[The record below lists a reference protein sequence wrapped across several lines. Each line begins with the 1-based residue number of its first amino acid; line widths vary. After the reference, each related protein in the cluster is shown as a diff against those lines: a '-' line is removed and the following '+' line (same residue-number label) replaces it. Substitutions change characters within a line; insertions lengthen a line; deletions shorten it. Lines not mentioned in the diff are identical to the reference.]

1 MALNLQSSDA
11 LLTNPALLA
20 QYWQERGAAEAAAQT
35 ANRSRTAGE
44 VVGDLGTQLLQG
56 AVGLGQSAYGVGN
69 MATLGLLDRATGMSK
84 NFNETN
90 QILEG
95 WKSAPTQAAK
105 AQGSAAF
112 DEGIGAGIKEYATNP
127 LLLQDLLATNVPS
140 LIPAGAGAQFAMR
153 NAVGAEAI
161 AKYAARGA
169 AQAGAAQAGGA
180 ADIDTINAAR
190 EAGMSET
197 QAQLAGLG
205 AGVVTGAMTPA
216 VSHLTGA
223 AHLEGLAAAKLLG
236 HKNPVNLAGQTVVK
250 AVLGGVAKE
259 GAEETI
265 QSGAETAIQNAFTG
279 KDITNGVAQS
289 AILGGMAGG
298 IMGGGLGAFT
308 GPRSATPQ
316 RTEIA
321 AALADNAQAAGATA
335 SPSALATPT
344 FALTPPTAPAASA
357 DAGLQFESA
366 PGLSFAEQQAQG
378 TLDFGTAQPR
388 TAGDLTFKP
397 AEFEPYRPAGV
408 ANPTIPMGGP
418 VQQPL
423 IVTEDG
429 DVGTP
434 QQIAATRDLLND
446 PLYYS
451 QFAQEQQAAAGEV
464 SPLVEGGVPPVDAAQ
479 PDLFNGFSDLQRQVQ
494 ELTQP
499 AGVGV
504 QPLNF
509 DEAMSQR
516 KQARAARV
524 QNALAEVQ
532 ANTVAPASELLP
544 FLEGQQQLAGAKQ
557 SDFLTA
563 EDIVRERMFTTQPD
577 GTITK
582 WNPDL
587 QRQEEVTPAQADAEV
602 KAATSWKEFMVKQ
615 LGLKPNDLQGK
626 AWKAFNDAANESGVL
641 PASAEAGQFLNAYA
655 NTIDPSAD
663 LPKFALKF
671 HEKFGVQED
680 GQAAVAPA
688 AAAQPV
694 APVAPAAPD
703 GAVPDLQAA
712 PAAAPAAVPTAQV
725 AEPAAAAPA
734 FAMGRQDKD
743 THSYTDG
750 NQTVTFHKD
759 MDSDLWQWEN
769 KATGDS
775 GAFDSPTR
783 ADAKANIATILEER
797 GSAWDTRQQQ
807 QGNTDLAEGVT
818 RNKFSQKQFDKESN
832 RAVKVA
838 LENDEDETAHGAF
851 LDYVQQAF
859 DATGS
864 TEALRKAKDYAIKK
878 AETMFSKG
886 DDALTPA
893 GLKKLSADIAAAYNE
908 RHDYITKRATEGGA
922 FVDDARFSR
931 AGTDTGKP
939 LHEVIPP
946 QHVERVQ
953 QMVDF
958 ANTNRTGRE
967 APVQLFET
975 VNDFK
980 LSRPLEFGG
989 DDVRVPADA
998 KGIYLGDGTVALIAE
1013 NLKDDKDAAM
1023 TLLHERTHEGFAGLL
1038 GDNVGAV
1045 TNRLWANAGMR
1056 KRIKDKMSTLGLD
1069 RATAAEEV
1077 LTDMQEKNER
1087 LTGDV
1092 KAKLKNGITK
1102 AFDLLLGS
1110 NEISISNGDID
1121 ALLDDVVRYRTK
1133 GISTPASRMTMA
1145 DAMTHIDGMLE
1156 GVPDKLTTA
1165 RFSRA
1170 LDDLSRLTGDSDAA
1184 PVDNASSV
1192 LGGAAKDSMN
1202 FVGGLVSAVKNG
1214 SFGKLPRELYRF
1226 VGVPQL
1232 HATFGN
1238 LWTDVAEDGSKTNSY
1253 NSFADN
1259 YAAHADERNRLL
1271 HSVGEVSR
1279 TLDALRTKSPEKAK
1293 KLNALI
1299 QFSTFYQLYPGA
1311 DEQPTAHGIDPVE
1324 REEARV
1330 KLDSLWKQVGKDG
1343 QDVFNKVQTAYN
1355 DAFKTRYEAI
1365 KNTLAAVKGVD
1376 LDTAGEA
1383 ELAKFK
1389 KEFGDLIESQIHK
1402 IGHAP
1407 YSPLKRFGDYMV
1419 DIRDANGKQVEFTG
1433 HDSEAD
1439 ALKFAADQRAR
1450 YGSDHKVSTTLRSE
1464 FNFNLDG
1471 VNQELVNKIKSGV
1484 MSMYPTSPV
1493 DSSLPPAQQ
1502 QQMVDRNSRNAEMR
1516 AATEEVLLD
1525 VYLHSIPQHSL
1536 MQGANARKYVAGFP
1550 LDASRAFNSYMVS
1563 FAGNVAN
1570 IKYGAAISK
1579 DLADMSAFV
1588 RKQGEGNDNAI
1599 QMMNVLNAVRGQYDG
1614 SKRVEFSPV
1623 AEKLTMASFVYMMT
1637 SPSQLVMNGLQT
1649 PLVAA
1654 PRMAAAFGIGRSM
1667 KALADAGRMWFK
1679 PGGVMSDANMAPQ
1692 VKSVLEELHQT
1703 GMDDFTLASTMSG
1716 LAAGKDSDTHTIW
1729 RTMMKTAAYGMHKS
1743 EVFNRQ
1749 ITAHAYATMLTEKN
1763 PTISHDDLLRSTK
1776 DFIDNQSHFNYD
1788 PHNAP
1793 EIMQGPWRKAIFQFQ
1808 NYRMNMLA
1816 LLARDIKTAEF
1827 GKLITGKDALD
1838 PEAAKLARTT
1848 LAYTVGTQLALTG
1861 AAGTVISPVIFAIM
1875 DAFRDDDDLLDSRTD
1890 FIRGHS
1896 QLLSHGL
1903 MAALPVLGVDP
1914 SRVESGSILPYFGD
1928 RQYAPKD
1935 KTPRDEF
1942 NYYLARAA
1950 GPSAGLVERLWEASG
1965 AIAGGDYKTAIQK
1978 GIPKALAD
1986 VYTAA
1991 ADFDGVRDSKGV
2003 QYYDPSL
2010 VDSVKTALGFKSS
2023 GRMAADEKRK
2033 AVFQAEAHINTLS
2046 KRALTKVALGYNL
2059 GDEDLQREGT
2069 EKFMALVQAH
2079 PDMVKAS
2086 MLRRTIVGASKSQ
2099 YNADTHG
2106 VGQAG
2111 RLSQELLEAVGE

>member
-1 MALNLQSSDA
+1 MALNLQSSTA
-11 LLTNPALLA
+11 LLNNPALLA
-20 QYWQERGAAEAAAQT
+20 QYWQERAAADAAEQAAPR
-35 ANRSRTAGE
+35 NRTIGE
-44 VVGDLGTQLLQG
+44 VAGDFGTQLLQG
-56 AVGLGQSAYGVGN
+56 AVGLGQAAYGVGN

-112 DEGIGAGIKEYATNP
+112 DEGIGAGVAEYVTNP
-127 LLLQDLLATNVPS
+127 LLLQDLLVSNLPS
-140 LIPAGAGAQFAMR
+140 IIPAGAGAQMASR
-153 NAVGAEAI
+153 TAATAADI
-161 AKYAARGA
+161 AKYSARGA
-169 AQAGAAQAGGA
+169 ARAGGLQAGGA
-180 ADIDTINAAR
+180 ADIETINAAR
-190 EAGMSET
+190 EAGMTET
-197 QAQLAGLG
+197 EAQLAGLG
-205 AGVVTGAMTPA
+205 AGAVTGVMTPA
-216 VSHLTGA
+216 VSKLTGA
-223 AHLEGLAAAKLLG
+223 ANLEGMVAAKLMG
-236 HKNPVNLAGQTVVK
+236 HQNPINVAGQTVVK
-250 AVLGGVAKE
+250 AALGGVLKE
-259 GAEETI
+259 GVDETI
-265 QSGAETAIQNAFTG
+265 QSGAETAIRNAFTG
-279 KDITNGVAQS
+279 KDITAGVAQS
-289 AILGGMAGG
+289 AALGGIAGG
-298 IMGGGLGAFT
+298 VLGGGMGAYA
-308 GPRSATPQ
+308 GPRSASPL
-316 RTEIA
+316 RDEIA
-321 AALADNAQAAGATA
+321 AALADNAQAAGASAPTGGA
-335 SPSALATPT
+335 LTVVPPAGGAVATGMEGARPVEGEVVPPMIGGRPALPAPPLLALPAPAPVVQNAPGTLYVSPNGDALTVDQLAQQVNGGQNPTQDLFGNPAQWDKVAAGTTEEAAGITEAGIPAPGAQGELFAGFSPLQDQIDALTQSPGAGITPMNFGQAQAARRRQRAENVQSAIARTQEALAES
-344 FALTPPTAPAASA
+344 SA
-357 DAGLQFESA
+357 M
-366 PGLSFAEQQAQG
+366 
-378 TLDFGTAQPR
+378 T
-388 TAGDLTFKP
+388 
-397 AEFEPYRPAGV
+397 V
-408 ANPTIPMGGP
+408 P
-418 VQQPL
+418 VQQA
-423 IVTEDG
+423 IDA
-429 DVGTP
+429 
-434 QQIAATRDLLND
+434 QIAA
-446 PLYYS
+446 
-451 QFAQEQQAAAGEV
+451 QQA
-464 SPLVEGGVPPVDAAQ
+464 GVDPKNI
-479 PDLFNGFSDLQRQVQ
+479 LSI
-494 ELTQP
+494 
-499 AGVGV
+499 
-504 QPLNF
+504 
-509 DEAMSQR
+509 
-516 KQARAARV
+516 
-524 QNALAEVQ
+524 
-532 ANTVAPASELLP
+532 
-544 FLEGQQQLAGAKQ
+544 
-557 SDFLTA
+557 
-563 EDIVRERMFTTQPD
+563 EDIVRERMFTTNED

-587 QRQEEVTPAQADAEV
+587 QRQEVITPAQADEEV

-641 PASAEAGQFLNAYA
+641 PASAEAGQFLTAFASN
-655 NTIDPSAD
+655 IDPAAD
-663 LPKFALKF
+663 LPKFSLKL
-671 HEKFGVQED
+671 HEKFGVQPE
-680 GQAAVAPA
+680 
-688 AAAQPV
+688 PV
-694 APVAPAAPD
+694 AE
-703 GAVPDLQAA
+703 
-712 PAAAPAAVPTAQV
+712 AAPAAVAPEPV
-725 AEPAAAAPA
+725 AEPAPAPVA
-734 FAMGRQDKD
+734 EETFDKPVFKMGRQDKD
-743 THSYTDG
+743 VHT
-750 NQTVTFHKD
+750 
-759 MDSDLWQWEN
+759 
-769 KATGDS
+769 AT
-775 GAFDSPTR
+775 R
-783 ADAKANIATILEER
+783 
-797 GSAWDTRQQQ
+797 
-807 QGNTDLAEGVT
+807 EGVT
-818 RNKFSQKQFDKESN
+818 IEFHKNLETDRWEFTDPTTGKGSSFDAPSRASAKEHITQVLEDATKAPAPNEDWAAGARPEAGTTTLVSPAAIADNVTKQLLPLKSPKAKGIELVSIADEMFDTLSDPDALDEAFIALKNTPEYAAASDETKNIIAGSFDLAYEELTGNKFSRAKTESGK
-832 RAVKVA
+832 AV
-838 LENDEDETAHGAF
+838 
-851 LDYVQQAF
+851 
-859 DATGS
+859 
-864 TEALRKAKDYAIKK
+864 
-878 AETMFSKG
+878 
-886 DDALTPA
+886 
-893 GLKKLSADIAAAYNE
+893 
-908 RHDYITKRATEGGA
+908 
-922 FVDDARFSR
+922 
-931 AGTDTGKP
+931 
-939 LHEVIPP
+939 HEVITP
-946 QHVERVQ
+946 QHLERVKKV
-953 QMVDF
+953 VDF
-958 ANTNRTGRE
+958 ANASRTKTE
-967 APVQLFET
+967 STVQMFST
-975 VNDFK
+975 VDEFVA
-980 LSRPLEFGG
+980 SRPLGENGKPM
-989 DDVRVPADA
+989 RVPADA
-998 KGIYLGDGTVALIAE
+998 KGVYMADGTVALIAE
-1013 NLKDDKDAAM
+1013 NLADDKDAAR
-1023 TLLHERTHEGFAGLL
+1023 TLVHERTHEGFAGLL
-1038 GDNVGAV
+1038 GDNVAAV

-1056 KRIKDKMSTLGLD
+1056 KRIKDKMATLGLD

-1077 LTDMQEKNER
+1077 LTDMQEKGER

-1092 KAKLKNGITK
+1092 KSKIKNGIAK
-1102 AFDLLLGS
+1102 AFDVLLGS
-1110 NEISISNGDID
+1110 NEIVVSNSDVD

-1133 GISTPASRMTMA
+1133 GISTPASRMTMT
-1145 DAMTHIDGMLE
+1145 DAMTHIDSMLD

-1170 LDDLSRLTGDSDAA
+1170 LDDLNRIAGDSDAP
-1184 PVDNASSV
+1184 PVDNSSSV

-1202 FVGGLVSAVKNG
+1202 FVSGLVSAVKNG

-1232 HATFGN
+1232 HATFGS
-1238 LWTDVAEDGSKTNSY
+1238 LWTDTAEDGTKTNAY

-1279 TLDALRTKSPEKAK
+1279 TLDALRMKSPEKAK

-1311 DEQPTAHGIDPVE
+1311 DEQPTAQGIDPVE

-1365 KNTLAAVKGVD
+1365 KNTLAATKGVD

-1450 YGSDHKVSTTLRSE
+1450 YGSEYKVSTTLRSE

-1471 VNQELVNKIKSGV
+1471 VNQEMVNKIKSGV
-1484 MSMYPTSPV
+1484 LAMYPAHDV
-1493 DSSLPPAQQ
+1493 DPSLPPAKQQ
-1502 QQMVDRNSRNAEMR
+1502 EVIDRNSRNAEMR

-1525 VYLHSIPQHSL
+1525 AYLHSIPQHSL

-1679 PGGVMSDANMAPQ
+1679 PGGVMSDPNMAPQ

-1716 LAAGKDSDTHTIW
+1716 LAAGKDSDVHTIW

-1763 PTISHDDLLRSTK
+1763 PAISHDDLLRATK

-1848 LAYTVGTQLALTG
+1848 LAYTVGTQLGLTG
-1861 AAGTVISPVIFAIM
+1861 AAGTVISPIIFAIM

-1896 QLLSHGL
+1896 QLMSHGL

-1928 RQYAPKD
+1928 RQYVPKD

-2003 QYYDPSL
+2003 KYYDPSL
-2010 VDSVKTALGFKSS
+2010 FDSVKTAIGLKSAD
-2023 GRMAADEKRK
+2023 RMEADEKRG
-2033 AVFQAEAHINTLS
+2033 AVYQAESHISALS

-2059 GDEDLQREGT
+2059 GDEELQREGT
-2069 EKFMALVQAH
+2069 EKFMQLAQAH
-2079 PDMVKAS
+2079 PEMVKAS
-2086 MLRRTIVGASKSQ
+2086 MLRHTIVGAAKSQ

-2111 RLSQELLEAVGE
+2111 RLSQEVLEAVGD

>member
-69 MATLGLLDRATGMSK
+69 VATLGLLDRATGMSK

-90 QILEG
+90 KILEG

-112 DEGIGAGIKEYATNP
+112 DEGIGAGVKEYATNP
-127 LLLQDLLATNVPS
+127 LLLQDLLVTNVPS

-153 NAVGAEAI
+153 NAVGADAI

-169 AQAGAAQAGGA
+169 AQAGALQAGGA

-190 EAGMSET
+190 EAGMSEI

-205 AGVVTGAMTPA
+205 AGAVTGVMTPA
-216 VSHLTGA
+216 VSRITGA
-223 AHLEGLAAAKLLG
+223 AHLEGLVAAKLLG
-236 HKNPVNLAGQTVVK
+236 HENPINLAGQTVVK
-250 AVLGGVAKE
+250 SALSGAVKE

-279 KDITNGVAQS
+279 KDITKGVAQS
-289 AILGGMAGG
+289 AVLGGMAGG
-298 IMGGGLGAFT
+298 ILGGGLGAFMRV
-308 GPRSATPQ
+308 RSATPQ
-316 RTEIA
+316 RAEIA
-321 AALADNAQAAGATA
+321 VALADNAQAAGVTA

-344 FALTPPTAPAASA
+344 FALTPPTAPVASA
-357 DAGLQFESA
+357 DAGLQFEGT

-388 TAGDLTFKP
+388 SAGDLTFKP

-418 VQQPL
+418 VRQPL

-451 QFAQEQQAAAGEV
+451 QLAKERQQIGVVDPSPTSTWLPGAPPASGEAGPQGDLFGIQPMNFGQAMQARKVAAAEKAAARQAEATARVNEAVAAVHATIGDATPIQQAIDALIAA
-464 SPLVEGGVPPVDAAQ
+464 
-479 PDLFNGFSDLQRQVQ
+479 
-494 ELTQP
+494 
-499 AGVGV
+499 
-504 QPLNF
+504 
-509 DEAMSQR
+509 
-516 KQARAARV
+516 KQAGLR
-524 QNALAEVQ
+524 EKD
-532 ANTVAPASELLP
+532 LLSP
-544 FLEGQQQLAGAKQ
+544 
-557 SDFLTA
+557 
-563 EDIVRERMFTTQPD
+563 EDIVRQTMFTTHPD
-577 GTITK
+577 GTVTSNETQIE
-582 WNPDL
+582 L
-587 QRQEEVTPAQADAEV
+587 TPAQVDAEV
-602 KAATSWKEFMVKQ
+602 KKLSSWKEFMVKQ
-615 LGLKPNDLQGK
+615 LGVKPNELQGK
-626 AWKAFNDAANESGVL
+626 AWKAFNDAANESGML
-641 PASAEAGQFLNAYA
+641 PVSPEAAGFLSTYA
-655 NTIDPSAD
+655 NNIDPSAS
-663 LPKFALKF
+663 LSKFALKF
-671 HEKFGVQED
+671 HEKFGVQDTAATEQPTAAPAPYGAVPD
-680 GQAAVAPA
+680 IQPAPALTAAELTAPAVEVPAAVAP
-688 AAAQPV
+688 
-694 APVAPAAPD
+694 
-703 GAVPDLQAA
+703 
-712 PAAAPAAVPTAQV
+712 
-725 AEPAAAAPA
+725 E
-734 FAMGRQDKD
+734 FKMGRQDKD
-743 THSYTDG
+743 THTYTDG
-750 NQTVTFHKD
+750 KQTVTFHKD
-759 MDSDLWQWEN
+759 MDTDLWQWEN
-769 KATGDS
+769 KETGDS

-797 GSAWDTRQQQ
+797 GSAWGTRQQL
-807 QGNTDLAEGVT
+807 QGNTDLTEGVT
-818 RNKFSQKQFDKESN
+818 RNKFSQKQFDEELD

-838 LENDEDETAHGAF
+838 LENDEDETDHGAF

-864 TEALRKAKDYAIKK
+864 TEALREAKDYAIKK
-878 AETMFSKG
+878 AEEMFSKG
-886 DDALTPA
+886 SAALTPA
-893 GLKKLSADIAAAYNE
+893 GLKKLVVDIAAAYNE
-908 RHDYITKRATEGGA
+908 RHTYIAGRASEGGA
-922 FVDDARFSR
+922 FIDDARFSR
-931 AGTDTGKP
+931 AGTENGAA
-939 LHEVIPP
+939 LHEVIPL
-946 QHVERVQ
+946 QHIERLQ
-953 QMVDF
+953 QMVSF
-958 ANTNRTGRE
+958 VNANLTGKE
-967 APVQLFET
+967 VPALLFNT

-980 LSRPLEFGG
+980 LSRPLEFSG
-989 DDVRVPADA
+989 DDVKVPADA
-998 KGIYLGDGTVALIAE
+998 KGVYLNDGVVALIAE
-1013 NLKDDKDAAM
+1013 NLKDAKDAAM
-1023 TLLHERTHEGFAGLL
+1023 TLMHERTHEGFSGLL
-1038 GDNVGAV
+1038 GNNVAAV

-1056 KRIKDKMSTLGLD
+1056 NRIKDKMATLGLD

-1077 LTDMQEKNER
+1077 LVDMQEKGER

-1092 KAKLKNGITK
+1092 KSKIKNGITK
-1102 AFDLLLGS
+1102 AFDVLLGS
-1110 NEISISNGDID
+1110 NEIVVHDSDVD

-1133 GISTPASRMTMA
+1133 GVSTPASRMTMA
-1145 DAMTHIDGMLE
+1145 DAMSHIDGMLA
-1156 GVPDKLTTA
+1156 GVPDKLTMV

-1170 LDDLSRLTGDSDAA
+1170 LDDLNRIAGDSDAPPA
-1184 PVDNASSV
+1184 ENASSV
-1192 LGGAAKDSMN
+1192 FGGAAKDSMN
-1202 FVGGLVSAVKNG
+1202 FVSGLVSAVKNG

-1226 VGVPQL
+1226 VGVSQL
-1232 HATFGN
+1232 HATFGS

-1253 NSFADN
+1253 DSFASN

-1271 HSVGEVSR
+1271 HGVGEVSR
-1279 TLDALRTKSPEKAK
+1279 ALDVLRMKSPEKAK

-1311 DEQPTAHGIDPVE
+1311 DEQPTAQGIDPVE

-1365 KNTLAAVKGVD
+1365 KNTLAATKGVD
-1376 LDTAGEA
+1376 LDTASEA

-1450 YGSDHKVSTTLRSE
+1450 YGSEYKVSTTLRSE

-1471 VNQELVNKIKSGV
+1471 VNQEMVNKIKSGV
-1484 MSMYPTSPV
+1484 LAMYPAHDV
-1493 DSSLPPAQQ
+1493 DPSLPPAKQQ
-1502 QQMVDRNSRNAEMR
+1502 EVIDRNSRNAEMR
-1516 AATEEVLLD
+1516 AAAEEVLLD
-1525 VYLHSIPQHSL
+1525 AYLHSIPQHSL

-1654 PRMAAAFGIGRSM
+1654 PRMAATFGIGRTM
-1667 KALADAGRMWFK
+1667 KALTDAGRMWFK
-1679 PGGVMSDANMAPQ
+1679 PNGVMSDPNMAPQ

-1716 LAAGKDSDTHTIW
+1716 LAAGKDSDVHTIW
-1729 RTMMKTAAYGMHKS
+1729 RTMMKIAAYGMHKS

-1763 PTISHDDLLRSTK
+1763 PAISHDDLLRATK

-1827 GKLITGKDALD
+1827 GKLITGKGALD

-1848 LAYTVGTQLALTG
+1848 LAYTVGTQLGLTG
-1861 AAGTVISPVIFAIM
+1861 AVGTVISPVIFAIM
-1875 DAFRDDDDLLDSRTD
+1875 DAFRDDDDLLDSRTA
-1890 FIRGHS
+1890 FLRGHS
-1896 QLLSHGL
+1896 QLMSHGL

-1928 RQYAPKD
+1928 RQYVPKD

-1978 GIPKALAD
+1978 GIPKPLAD

-1991 ADFDGVRDSKGV
+1991 VDFDGVRDSKGV
-2003 QYYDPSL
+2003 KYYDPSL
-2010 VDSVKTALGFKSS
+2010 FDSVKAAIGLKSA
-2023 GRMAADEKRK
+2023 GRMEADEKRS
-2033 AVFQAEAHINTLS
+2033 AVYRAEAHINALS

-2059 GDEDLQREGT
+2059 GDEELQREGT
-2069 EKFMALVQAH
+2069 EKFMQLAQAH
-2079 PDMVKAS
+2079 PEMVKVS
-2086 MLRRTIVGASKSQ
+2086 MLRRTIVGAAKSQ
-2099 YNADTHG
+2099 YNADAHG

-2111 RLSQELLEAVGE
+2111 RLSQEVLEAVGE

>member
-1 MALNLQSSDA
+1 MQT
-11 LLTNPALLA
+11 LLRSPE
-20 QYWQERGAAEAAAQT
+20 YAAALRQVQAEDAAAAAAKEAT
-35 ANRSRTAGE
+35 RSRTAGE
-44 VVGDLGTQLLQG
+44 VFGDLGTQLLQG

-105 AQGSAAF
+105 AKGSAAF
-112 DEGIGAGIKEYATNP
+112 DQGIGAGIKEYVTNP

-388 TAGDLTFKP
+388 AAGDLTFKP

-451 QFAQEQQAAAGEV
+451 QFAQEQQQIGAVEPSPTSTWLPGAPPASGEAG
-464 SPLVEGGVPPVDAAQ
+464 PQG
-479 PDLFNGFSDLQRQVQ
+479 DLF
-494 ELTQP
+494 
-499 AGVGV
+499 GV
-504 QPLNF
+504 QPMNF
-509 DEAMSQR
+509 GQSM
-516 KQARAARV
+516 QARKASAA
-524 QNALAEVQ
+524 EQ
-532 ANTVAPASELLP
+532 AT
-544 FLEGQQQLAGAKQ
+544 AKQ
-557 SDFLTA
+557 IEAAMRANDAVAAVHATVGDAIPIQQALDQRMQAQQAGLSEKDLLST

-587 QRQEEVTPAQADAEV
+587 QRQEEVTPAQVDAEV

-615 LGLKPNDLQGK
+615 LGVKPNDLQGK

-641 PASAEAGQFLNAYA
+641 PVSGEAADFLTAYA
-655 NTIDPSAD
+655 NSIDPAAD

-671 HEKFGVQED
+671 HEKFGVQEG
-680 GQAAVAPA
+680 GQAPEA
-688 AAAQPV
+688 AAAPVTPV
-694 APVAPAAPD
+694 APVAPD

-712 PAAAPAAVPTAQV
+712 PAAAPAAAPTAQV

-734 FAMGRQDKD
+734 FTMGRQDKD

-832 RAVKVA
+832 RAVKIA

-908 RHDYITKRATEGGA
+908 RHDYIAGRSSEGGV

-931 AGTDTGKP
+931 AGTDTGKA

-967 APVQLFET
+967 APAQLFET

-1156 GVPDKLTTA
+1156 GVPDRLTTA

-1311 DEQPTAHGIDPVE
+1311 DEQPTAQGIDPVE

-1355 DAFKTRYEAI
+1355 DAFKTRYEAV
-1365 KNTLAAVKGVD
+1365 KNTLAAAKGVD

-1471 VNQELVNKIKSGV
+1471 VNQEMVNKIKSGV
-1484 MSMYPTSPV
+1484 MSMYPTTEV
-1493 DSSLPPAQQ
+1493 DSSLTPDQQ
-1502 QQMVDRNSRNAEMR
+1502 QRVIDRNSRNAEMR

-1525 VYLHSIPQHSL
+1525 AYLHSIPQHSL

-1679 PGGVMSDANMAPQ
+1679 PNGVMSDPNMAPQ

-1716 LAAGKDSDTHTIW
+1716 LAAGKDSDVHTIW

-1763 PTISHDDLLRSTK
+1763 PAISHDDLLRATK

-1848 LAYTVGTQLALTG
+1848 LAYTVGTQLGLTG
-1861 AAGTVISPVIFAIM
+1861 AAGTVISPIIFAIM

-1890 FIRGHS
+1890 FLRGHS
-1896 QLLSHGL
+1896 QLMSHGL

-1928 RQYAPKD
+1928 RQYVPKD

-1991 ADFDGVRDSKGV
+1991 SDFDGVRDSKGV
-2003 QYYDPSL
+2003 KYYDPSL
-2010 VDSVKTALGFKSS
+2010 FDSVKTAIGLKSAD
-2023 GRMAADEKRK
+2023 RMEADEKRG
-2033 AVFQAEAHINTLS
+2033 AVYQAESHISALS

-2059 GDEDLQREGT
+2059 GDEELQREGT
-2069 EKFMALVQAH
+2069 EKFMQLAQAH
-2079 PDMVKAS
+2079 PEMVKAS
-2086 MLRRTIVGASKSQ
+2086 MLRRTIVGATKSQ

-2111 RLSQELLEAVGE
+2111 RLSQEVLEAVGE

>member
-1 MALNLQSSDA
+1 MDYAALA
-11 LLTNPALLA
+11 ANPALLERARQQQAILDNQAA
-20 QYWQERGAAEAAAQT
+20 QAAEAT
-35 ANRSRTAGE
+35 RSRTAGE
-44 VVGDLGTQLLQG
+44 VFGDLGTQLLQG

-84 NFNETN
+84 NFAETN

-112 DEGIGAGIKEYATNP
+112 DEGIGAGIKEYVTNP

-153 NAVGAEAI
+153 NAVGAEAV
-161 AKYAARGA
+161 AKYAAQGA
-169 AQAGAAQAGGA
+169 ARAGALQAGGA
-180 ADIDTINAAR
+180 ADIETVNAAR
-190 EAGMSET
+190 EAGMSDT
-197 QAQLAGLG
+197 AGQFAGLG

-216 VSHLTGA
+216 VSQLTGA
-223 AHLEGLAAAKLLG
+223 AHLEGMAAAKLLG
-236 HKNPVNLAGQTVVK
+236 HKNPINLAGQTVVK

-259 GAEETI
+259 GGEETI

-308 GPRSATPQ
+308 GPRKSTPQ
-316 RTEIA
+316 RTELA

-357 DAGLQFESA
+357 DTGIPFEST
-366 PGLSFAEQQAQG
+366 PGLTFAEQQAQG
-378 TLDFGTAQPR
+378 TLDFGTDQSRVP
-388 TAGDLTFKP
+388 GSLTYKP
-397 AEFEPYRPAGV
+397 AEMEPYRPAGI

-434 QQIAATRDLLND
+434 EQIAATRDLLND

-451 QFAQEQQAAAGEV
+451 QFAQEQQQIGAVEPSPTSTWLPGQPPASGEAG
-464 SPLVEGGVPPVDAAQ
+464 AQ
-479 PDLFNGFSDLQRQVQ
+479 GDLF
-494 ELTQP
+494 
-499 AGVGV
+499 GV
-504 QPLNF
+504 QPMNF
-509 DEAMSQR
+509 GQAMQARKAAAAEQAATRQAEATARANEAVAAVNATIGDATPIQQAIDAR
-516 KQARAARV
+516 IAAKQAG
-524 QNALAEVQ
+524 L
-532 ANTVAPASELLP
+532 SEKDLLSP
-544 FLEGQQQLAGAKQ
+544 
-557 SDFLTA
+557 
-563 EDIVRERMFTTQPD
+563 EDIVRQTMFTTHPD
-577 GTITK
+577 GTITS
-582 WNPDL
+582 NETQVEL
-587 QRQEEVTPAQADAEV
+587 TPAQVDAEV
-602 KAATSWKEFMVKQ
+602 KKLSSWKEFMVKQ
-615 LGLKPNDLQGK
+615 LGVKPNDLQGK
-626 AWKAFNDAANESGVL
+626 AWKAFNDAANESGML
-641 PASAEAGQFLNAYA
+641 PVSPEAANFLNAYA
-655 NTIDPSAD
+655 NSIDPSAD

-671 HEKFGVQED
+671 HEKFGAQD
-680 GQAAVAPA
+680 TAVTEQPA
-688 AAAQPV
+688 AAP
-694 APVAPAAPD
+694 APD
-703 GAVPDLQAA
+703 GAVPDIQPAPA
-712 PAAAPAAVPTAQV
+712 PAAAEPTAPVVEEPAAV
-725 AEPAAAAPA
+725 APE
-734 FAMGRQDKD
+734 FKMGRQDKD
-743 THSYTDG
+743 THTYTDG
-750 NQTVTFHKD
+750 KQTVTFHKD
-759 MDSDLWQWEN
+759 MDSELWQWEN

-807 QGNTDLAEGVT
+807 QGNTDLSEGVT

-832 RAVKVA
+832 HAVKVA
-838 LENDEDETAHGAF
+838 LANDEDETAHGAF

-878 AETMFSKG
+878 AEAMFSKG

-908 RHDYITKRATEGGA
+908 RHDYIAGRANEGGV

-931 AGTDTGKP
+931 AGTENGTA

-946 QHVERVQ
+946 QHVERLQ
-953 QMVDF
+953 QMVNF
-958 ANTNRTGRE
+958 TNANLTGKE
-967 APVQLFET
+967 APAQLFNT

-989 DDVRVPADA
+989 DDIKVPADA
-998 KGIYLGDGTVALIAE
+998 KGIYLNDGTVALIAE
-1013 NLKDDKDAAM
+1013 NLKDEKDAAM
-1023 TLLHERTHEGFAGLL
+1023 TLMHERTHEGFAGLL
-1038 GDNVGAV
+1038 GDNVAAV

-1056 KRIKDKMSTLGLD
+1056 KRIKDKMATLGLD

-1077 LTDMQEKNER
+1077 LTDMQEKGER

-1092 KAKLKNGITK
+1092 KSKIKNGIAK
-1102 AFDLLLGS
+1102 VFDVLLGS
-1110 NEISISNGDID
+1110 NEIVVSNSDVD

-1145 DAMTHIDGMLE
+1145 DAMTHIDSMLE

-1170 LDDLSRLTGDSDAA
+1170 LDDLNRIAGNSDAP
-1184 PVDNASSV
+1184 PVDNSSSV
-1192 LGGAAKDSMN
+1192 IGGAAKDSMN
-1202 FVGGLVSAVKNG
+1202 FVSGLVSAVKTG

-1232 HATFGN
+1232 HATFGS
-1238 LWTDVAEDGSKTNSY
+1238 LWNDVREDGSKANSY
-1253 NSFADN
+1253 DSFADN

-1271 HSVGEVSR
+1271 HSVGGVSR
-1279 TLDALRTKSPEKAK
+1279 ALDALRTKSPEKAK

-1299 QFSTFYQLYPGA
+1299 QYSTFYQLYPGA
-1311 DEQPTAHGIDPVE
+1311 DEQPKAQGIDPVE

-1343 QDVFNKVQTAYN
+1343 QKIYNDVQEAYN
-1355 DAFKTRYEAI
+1355 TAFKTRYEAI
-1365 KNTLAAVKGVD
+1365 KNTLAAAKGID
-1376 LDTAGEA
+1376 LDTAGEE

-1389 KEFGDLIESQIHK
+1389 KEFGEKIEAMIHR

-1450 YGSDHKVSTTLRSE
+1450 YGSEYKVSTTLRSE

-1471 VNQELVNKIKSGV
+1471 VNQEMVNKIKSGV
-1484 MSMYPTSPV
+1484 LAMYPAHDV
-1493 DSSLPPAQQ
+1493 DPSLPPAKQQ
-1502 QQMVDRNSRNAEMR
+1502 EVIDRNSRNAEMR

-1525 VYLHSIPQHSL
+1525 AYLHSIPQHSL

-1579 DLADMSAFV
+1579 DLADMAAFV

-1637 SPSQLVMNGLQT
+1637 SPSQLVVNGLQT

-1679 PGGVMSDANMAPQ
+1679 PGGVMGDANMAPQ

-1716 LAAGKDSDTHTIW
+1716 LAAGKDSDAHTIW

-1763 PTISHDDLLRSTK
+1763 PTISHDDLLRATK

-1827 GKLITGKDALD
+1827 GKLITGKEALD

-1861 AAGTVISPVIFAIM
+1861 AAGTVISPIIFAIM

-1890 FIRGHS
+1890 FLRGHS
-1896 QLLSHGL
+1896 QLMSHGL

-1928 RQYAPKD
+1928 RQYVPKD

-2010 VDSVKTALGFKSS
+2010 FDSIKTAIGLKSS
-2023 GRMAADEKRK
+2023 DRLEAEEKRG
-2033 AVFQAEAHINTLS
+2033 AVYQGQAHIKALS
-2046 KRALTKVALGYNL
+2046 QRALTKVALGYNL

-2069 EKFMALVQAH
+2069 EKFMQLVQAH
-2079 PDMVKAS
+2079 PEMVKAS
-2086 MLRRTIVGASKSQ
+2086 MLRRTIVGAAKSQ

-2111 RLSQELLEAVGE
+2111 RLSQEVLEAVGD

>member
-1 MALNLQSSDA
+1 MALNLQSSTA
-11 LLTNPALLA
+11 LLNNPALLA
-20 QYWQERGAAEAAAQT
+20 QYWQERAAADAAEQAAP
-35 ANRSRTAGE
+35 RSRTVGE
-44 VVGDLGTQLLQG
+44 VAGDFGTQLLQG
-56 AVGLGQSAYGVGN
+56 AVGLGQAAYGVGN

-95 WKSAPTQAAK
+95 WKSAQTQAAK

-112 DEGIGAGIKEYATNP
+112 DEGIGAGIKAYVTNP
-127 LLLQDLLATNVPS
+127 LLMQDLLTTNLLS
-140 LIPAGAGAQFAMR
+140 LIPAGAGAQWAMR
-153 NAVGAEAI
+153 GAEGAKLA

-169 AQAGAAQAGGA
+169 ARAGALQAGGA

-190 EAGMSET
+190 DAGMSET

-205 AGVVTGAMTPA
+205 AGVATGAMTLA
-216 VSHLTGA
+216 VSHATGA
-223 AHLEGLAAAKLLG
+223 AGLEGRIAAKLLG
-236 HKNPVNLAGQTVVK
+236 HQNPATLAGQTVVK
-250 AVLGGVAKE
+250 SILGGAARE
-259 GAEETI
+259 GADETI
-265 QSGAETAIQNAFTG
+265 QSGAETAIRNAFTG
-279 KDITNGVAQS
+279 KDITSGVAQS
-289 AILGGMAGG
+289 AILGFIVGN
-298 IMGGGLGAFT
+298 IMGGGMGAFT
-308 GPRSATPQ
+308 GPRNATQQ
-316 RTEIA
+316 RAEIT
-321 AALADNAQAAGATA
+321 AALDESAKAAGASAT
-335 SPSALATPT
+335 PSALATPAFT
-344 FALTPPTAPAASA
+344 LTSPTAPTAPAET
-357 DAGLQFESA
+357 GIPFEST

-378 TLDFGTAQPR
+378 KLDFGTVQPR
-388 TAGDLTFKP
+388 AAGDITYKP

-418 VQQPL
+418 VPQPL

-451 QFAQEQQAAAGEV
+451 QFAKEQQQIGAVEPSPSSTWLPGE
-464 SPLVEGGVPPVDAAQ
+464 PPASGEASAQ
-479 PDLFNGFSDLQRQVQ
+479 GDLF
-494 ELTQP
+494 
-499 AGVGV
+499 GV
-504 QPLNF
+504 QPMNF
-509 DEAMSQR
+509 GQAM
-516 KQARAARV
+516 QARKVYAAEQAATRQAEATARVNEAVAAVHATVGDTIPVQQAIDERIAAR
-524 QNALAEVQ
+524 Q
-532 ANTVAPASELLP
+532 AGISEKDLL
-544 FLEGQQQLAGAKQ
+544 
-557 SDFLTA
+557 SI
-563 EDIVRERMFTTQPD
+563 EDIAREHMFTTHPD

-582 WNPDL
+582 WNRDL
-587 QRQEEVTPAQADAEV
+587 QRQEAVTPAQADAEV

-615 LGLKPNDLQGK
+615 LGVKPNVLQGK
-626 AWKAFNDAANESGVL
+626 AWKAFNDAANESGML
-641 PASAEAGQFLNAYA
+641 PVSPEAANFLNAYA

-671 HEKFGVQED
+671 HEKFGVQD
-680 GQAAVAPA
+680 TAADE
-688 AAAQPV
+688 Q
-694 APVAPAAPD
+694 
-703 GAVPDLQAA
+703 
-712 PAAAPAAVPTAQV
+712 PAAAPAPDGAAPDIQPAPAPAPTAT
-725 AEPAAAAPA
+725 EPAAPAVEEPAVAAPE
-734 FAMGRQDKD
+734 FKMGRQDKD
-743 THSYTDG
+743 THTYTDG
-750 NQTVTFHKD
+750 KQTVTFHKD
-759 MDSDLWQWEN
+759 MDTDLWQWEN
-769 KATGDS
+769 KAMGDF
-775 GAFDSPTR
+775 GAFDSPSR

-818 RNKFSQKQFDKESN
+818 RNKFSQKQFDKESSH
-832 RAVKVA
+832 AVKVA
-838 LENDEDETAHGAF
+838 LANDEDETAHGAF

-878 AETMFSKG
+878 AEAMFSKG

-893 GLKKLSADIAAAYNE
+893 GLKKLTADIAAAYNE
-908 RHDYITKRATEGGA
+908 RHNYIAGRANEGGV

-931 AGTDTGKP
+931 AGTENGTA

-946 QHVERVQ
+946 QHVERLQ
-953 QMVDF
+953 QMVNSTN
-958 ANTNRTGRE
+958 ANLTGKE
-967 APVQLFET
+967 APAQLFNT

-989 DDVRVPADA
+989 DDIKVPADA
-998 KGIYLGDGTVALIAE
+998 KGIYLNDGTVALIAE
-1013 NLKDDKDAAM
+1013 NLKDEKDAAM
-1023 TLLHERTHEGFAGLL
+1023 TLLHERTHEGLAGLL
-1038 GDNVGAV
+1038 GDNVAAV

-1056 KRIKDKMSTLGLD
+1056 KRIKEKMATLGLD

-1077 LTDMQEKNER
+1077 LTDMQEKGER

-1092 KAKLKNGITK
+1092 KSKIKNGIAK
-1102 AFDLLLGS
+1102 VFDVLLGS
-1110 NEISISNGDID
+1110 NEIVVSNSDVD

-1145 DAMTHIDGMLE
+1145 DAMTHIDSMLD

-1170 LDDLSRLTGDSDAA
+1170 LDDLNRIAGDSDAQ
-1184 PVDNASSV
+1184 PVDNSSSV

-1202 FVGGLVSAVKNG
+1202 FVSGLVSAVKNG

-1232 HATFGN
+1232 HATFGS
-1238 LWTDVAEDGSKTNSY
+1238 LWNDVHEDGSKTNSY
-1253 NSFADN
+1253 DSFADN

-1271 HSVGEVSR
+1271 HSVGGVSR
-1279 TLDALRTKSPEKAK
+1279 ALDALRTKSPEKAK

-1299 QFSTFYQLYPGA
+1299 QYSTFYQLYPGA
-1311 DEQPTAHGIDPVE
+1311 DEQPTAHGIDLVE

-1330 KLDSLWKQVGKDG
+1330 KLDSLWKQVGTDG
-1343 QDVFNKVQTAYN
+1343 QKIYNDVQEAYN
-1355 DAFKTRYEAI
+1355 TAFRTRYEAV
-1365 KNTLAAVKGVD
+1365 KNTLAAAKGID
-1376 LDTAGEA
+1376 LDTAGEG

-1389 KEFGDLIESQIHK
+1389 KEFGDLIESQIHRV
-1402 IGHAP
+1402 GHAP

-1450 YGSDHKVSTTLRSE
+1450 YGSEYKVSTTLRSE

-1471 VNQELVNKIKSGV
+1471 VNHEMVNKIKSGV
-1484 MSMYPTSPV
+1484 LAMYPAHEV
-1493 DSSLPPAQQ
+1493 DPSLPPAKQQ
-1502 QQMVDRNSRNAEMR
+1502 EVIDRNSRNAEMR

-1525 VYLHSIPQHSL
+1525 AYLHSIPQHSL

-1614 SKRVEFSPV
+1614 SKRVDFSPV

-1637 SPSQLVMNGLQT
+1637 SPSQMVVNGLQT

-1667 KALADAGRMWFK
+1667 KALADAGRMWFQ
-1679 PGGVMSDANMAPQ
+1679 PGGIMADTNMAPQ
-1692 VKSVLEELHQT
+1692 VKSVLEEMHQT

-1716 LAAGKDSDTHTIW
+1716 LAAGKDSDVHTIW
-1729 RTMMKTAAYGMHKS
+1729 RTMMKTAAYCMHKS

-1749 ITAHAYATMLTEKN
+1749 ITAHAYATMMAEKN
-1763 PTISHDDLLRSTK
+1763 PTISHDDLLRATK

-1903 MAALPVLGVDP
+1903 LAALPVLGFDP
-1914 SRVESGSILPYFGD
+1914 SRVESGAILPYFGD
-1928 RQYAPKD
+1928 RQYVPKD

-1965 AIAGGDYKTAIQK
+1965 AIASGDYKTAIQK

-1986 VYTAA
+1986 VYTAV
-1991 ADFDGVRDSKGV
+1991 ADFDGVRDSKGI

-2010 VDSVKTALGFKSS
+2010 ADSIKTAIGLKGS
-2023 GRMAADEKRK
+2023 GRMEADEKRG
-2033 AVFQAEAHINTLS
+2033 AVYQAESHISALS

-2059 GDEDLQREGT
+2059 GDTDLQQEGT
-2069 EKFMALVQAH
+2069 EQFMRLAQAH
-2079 PDMVKAS
+2079 PEMVKPG
-2086 MLRRTIVGASKSQ
+2086 MLRHTIVGAAKSQ

-2111 RLSQELLEAVGE
+2111 RLSQEVLEAVGD

>member
-1 MALNLQSSDA
+1 MALNLQSSTA
-11 LLTNPALLA
+11 LLNNPALLA
-20 QYWQERGAAEAAAQT
+20 QYWQERAAADAAEQAAPR
-35 ANRSRTAGE
+35 NRTVGE
-44 VVGDLGTQLLQG
+44 VAGDFGTQLLQG
-56 AVGLGQSAYGVGN
+56 AVGLGQAAYGVGN

-95 WKSAPTQAAK
+95 WKSAPTKAAK

-140 LIPAGAGAQFAMR
+140 LIPAGAGAQWAMR
-153 NAVGAEAI
+153 GAEGAELA

-169 AQAGAAQAGGA
+169 ARAGGLQAGGA
-180 ADIDTINAAR
+180 ADIETINAAR
-190 EAGMSET
+190 EAGMTET
-197 QAQLAGLG
+197 EAQLAGLG

-236 HKNPVNLAGQTVVK
+236 HQNPINVAGQTVVK
-250 AVLGGVAKE
+250 AALGGVLKE
-259 GAEETI
+259 GGDETI
-265 QSGAETAIQNAFTG
+265 QSGAETAIKNAFTG
-279 KDITNGVAQS
+279 KDITAGVAQS
-289 AILGGMAGG
+289 AALGGIAGG
-298 IMGGGLGAFT
+298 VLGGGMGAYA
-308 GPRSATPQ
+308 GPRNVSPL
-316 RTEIA
+316 RDEIN

-357 DAGLQFESA
+357 DAGLQFEST
-366 PGLSFAEQQAQG
+366 PGLSFAERQAQG
-378 TLDFGTAQPR
+378 TLDFGTDQSRVP
-388 TAGDLTFKP
+388 GSLTYKP
-397 AEFEPYRPAGV
+397 AEMEPYRPAGV

-434 QQIAATRDLLND
+434 EQIAATRDLLND

-451 QFAQEQQAAAGEV
+451 QFAQEQQQLGANEQAPAPTSTWLPGQPPASGEAG
-464 SPLVEGGVPPVDAAQ
+464 AQ
-479 PDLFNGFSDLQRQVQ
+479 GDLF
-494 ELTQP
+494 
-499 AGVGV
+499 GV
-504 QPLNF
+504 QPMNF
-509 DEAMSQR
+509 GQAM
-516 KQARAARV
+516 QARKAAAVEQAATRQAEATARV
-524 QNALAEVQ
+524 NDAVAAVHATVGDTLPIQQALDQWMQ
-532 ANTVAPASELLP
+532 ARQAGLSEKDLL
-544 FLEGQQQLAGAKQ
+544 
-557 SDFLTA
+557 ST
-563 EDIVRERMFTTQPD
+563 EDIVRERMFTTHPD

-587 QRQEEVTPAQADAEV
+587 QRQEEVTPAQVDADV
-602 KAATSWKEFMVKQ
+602 RAATSWKEFMVKQ
-615 LGLKPNDLQGK
+615 LGVKPNALQGK

-641 PASAEAGQFLNAYA
+641 PVSGEAADFLNAYA
-655 NTIDPSAD
+655 NSIDPAAD

-671 HEKFGVQED
+671 REKFGVQED
-680 GQAAVAPA
+680 GQASEA
-688 AAAQPV
+688 AAAPVTPVTPV
-694 APVAPAAPD
+694 ALD

-725 AEPAAAAPA
+725 AEPAAAVAPE
-734 FAMGRQDKD
+734 FKMGRQDKD
-743 THSYTDG
+743 THTYTDG
-750 NQTVTFHKD
+750 KQTVTFHKD
-759 MDSDLWQWEN
+759 MGTDLWQWEN
-769 KATGDS
+769 KAMGDS

-797 GSAWDTRQQQ
+797 GPAWDTRQQQ

-818 RNKFSQKQFDKESN
+818 RNKFSQKQFDKESS

-908 RHDYITKRATEGGA
+908 RHDYIAGRSSEGGV

-931 AGTDTGKP
+931 AGTDTGKA

-967 APVQLFET
+967 APAQLFET

-1056 KRIKDKMSTLGLD
+1056 KRIKDKMLTLGLD

-1156 GVPDKLTTA
+1156 GVPDRLTTA

-1238 LWTDVAEDGSKTNSY
+1238 LWIDTHEDGSKTNSY
-1253 NSFADN
+1253 DSFADN

-1271 HSVGEVSR
+1271 HSVGTVSSD
-1279 TLDALRTKSPEKAK
+1279 LDALRTKSPEKAK

-1311 DEQPTAHGIDPVE
+1311 DEQPVAQGIDPVE

-1343 QDVFNKVQTAYN
+1343 QKIYNDVQEAYN
-1355 DAFKTRYEAI
+1355 TAFKTRYEAI
-1365 KNTLAAVKGVD
+1365 KNTLAAAKGID
-1376 LDTAGEA
+1376 LDTAGEE

-1389 KEFGDLIESQIHK
+1389 KEFGDLIESQIHRV
-1402 IGHAP
+1402 GHAP

-1450 YGSDHKVSTTLRSE
+1450 YGSEYKVSTTLRSE

-1471 VNQELVNKIKSGV
+1471 VNQEMVNKIKSGV
-1484 MSMYPTSPV
+1484 LAMYPAHDV
-1493 DSSLPPAQQ
+1493 DPSLPPAKQQ
-1502 QQMVDRNSRNAEMR
+1502 EVIDRNSRNAEMR

-1525 VYLHSIPQHSL
+1525 AYLHSIPQHSL

-1614 SKRVEFSPV
+1614 SKRVDFSPV

-1679 PGGVMSDANMAPQ
+1679 PGGVMSDPNMAPQ

-1716 LAAGKDSDTHTIW
+1716 LAAGKDSDVHTIW

-1763 PTISHDDLLRSTK
+1763 PAISHDDLLRATK

-1848 LAYTVGTQLALTG
+1848 LAYTVGTQLGLTG
-1861 AAGTVISPVIFAIM
+1861 AAGTVISPIIFAIM

-1890 FIRGHS
+1890 FLRGHS
-1896 QLLSHGL
+1896 QLMSHGL

-1965 AIAGGDYKTAIQK
+1965 AIASGDYKTAIQK

-1986 VYTAA
+1986 VYTAV
-1991 ADFDGVRDSKGV
+1991 ADFDGVRDSKGI

-2010 VDSVKTALGFKSS
+2010 ADSIKTAIGLKGS
-2023 GRMAADEKRK
+2023 GRMEADEKRG
-2033 AVFQAEAHINTLS
+2033 AVYQAESHISALS

-2059 GDEDLQREGT
+2059 GDTDLQQEGT
-2069 EKFMALVQAH
+2069 EQFMRLAQAH
-2079 PDMVKAS
+2079 PEMVKPG
-2086 MLRRTIVGASKSQ
+2086 MLRHTIVGAAKSQ

-2111 RLSQELLEAVGE
+2111 RLSQEVLEAVGD

>member
-1 MALNLQSSDA
+1 MDYAALA
-11 LLTNPALLA
+11 ANPALLERARQQQAILDTQAA
-20 QYWQERGAAEAAAQT
+20 QAAEAT
-35 ANRSRTAGE
+35 RSRTAGE
-44 VVGDLGTQLLQG
+44 VFGDLGTQLLQG

-69 MATLGLLDRATGMSK
+69 TATLGLLDRATGMSK
-84 NFNETN
+84 NFAETN

-112 DEGIGAGIKEYATNP
+112 DEGIGAGVKEYITNP

-140 LIPAGAGAQFAMR
+140 IIPAGAGAQFAMR
-153 NAVGAEAI
+153 NAVGAEAV
-161 AKYAARGA
+161 AKYAAQGA
-169 AQAGAAQAGGA
+169 ARAGALQAGGA
-180 ADIDTINAAR
+180 ADIEVVNAAR
-190 EAGMSET
+190 EAGMSDT
-197 QAQLAGLG
+197 AGQFAGLG

-216 VSHLTGA
+216 VSQLTGA
-223 AHLEGLAAAKLLG
+223 AHLEGMAAAKLLG
-236 HKNPVNLAGQTVVK
+236 HKNPISLAGQTVVK

-259 GAEETI
+259 GGEETI

-308 GPRSATPQ
+308 GPRSNTPQ

-357 DAGLQFESA
+357 DTGIPFEIT
-366 PGLSFAEQQAQG
+366 PGLTFAEQQALG
-378 TLDFGTAQPR
+378 ALDFGTDQSRVP
-388 TAGDLTFKP
+388 GSLTYKP
-397 AEFEPYRPAGV
+397 AEMEPYRPAGI

-434 QQIAATRDLLND
+434 DQIAATRDLLND

-451 QFAQEQQAAAGEV
+451 QFAQERQQLGTNEQAPAPTSTWLPGTPPAAGE
-464 SPLVEGGVPPVDAAQ
+464 
-479 PDLFNGFSDLQRQVQ
+479 
-494 ELTQP
+494 
-499 AGVGV
+499 AGPQMDMFGV
-504 QPLNF
+504 QPMNF
-509 DEAMSQR
+509 GQSMQARKVANAEVASA
-516 KQARAARV
+516 KQAEATMRANDAVAAVHATVGDTLPIQRALDQRMQAR
-524 QNALAEVQ
+524 Q
-532 ANTVAPASELLP
+532 AGLSEKDLL
-544 FLEGQQQLAGAKQ
+544 
-557 SDFLTA
+557 ST
-563 EDIVRERMFTTQPD
+563 EDIVRERMFTTHPD

-587 QRQEEVTPAQADAEV
+587 QRQEEVTPAQVDADV
-602 KAATSWKEFMVKQ
+602 RAATSWKEFMVKQ
-615 LGLKPNDLQGK
+615 LGVKPNDLQGK
-626 AWKAFNDAANESGVL
+626 TWKAFNDAVNESGVL
-641 PASAEAGQFLNAYA
+641 PVSGEAADFLNAYA
-655 NTIDPSAD
+655 NTIDPAAD

-671 HEKFGVQED
+671 HEKFGAQED
-680 GQAAVAPA
+680 GQAADAPA

-694 APVAPAAPD
+694 APVAPVAPD
-703 GAVPDLQAA
+703 GAVPDLSAGPAAIPA
-712 PAAAPAAVPTAQV
+712 PAPQV
-725 AEPAAAAPA
+725 AEPAVAAPE
-734 FAMGRQDKD
+734 FKMGRQDKD
-743 THSYTDG
+743 SHSYTDG

-759 MDSDLWQWEN
+759 MDSELWQWEN

-818 RNKFSQKQFDKESN
+818 RNKFSQKQFDKESSH
-832 RAVKVA
+832 AVKAA
-838 LENDEDETAHGAF
+838 LADDEDETAHGAY

-878 AETMFSKG
+878 AGVLFSKG

-893 GLKKLSADIAAAYNE
+893 GLKKLSADIAVAYNE
-908 RHDYITKRATEGGA
+908 RHDYIAGRAAEGGT
-922 FVDDARFSR
+922 FIDDARFSR

-946 QHVERVQ
+946 QHIERIQ

-967 APVQLFET
+967 ASAQVFDT
-975 VNDFK
+975 VDAFK
-980 LSRPLEFGG
+980 ASRPLEFGG

-1077 LTDMQEKNER
+1077 LTDMQERNER

-1102 AFDLLLGS
+1102 AFDMLLGS
-1110 NEISISNGDID
+1110 NEISISNSDVD
-1121 ALLDDVVRYRTK
+1121 ALLNDVVRYRTK
-1133 GISTPASRMTMA
+1133 GISTPASRMTMT

-1156 GVPDKLTTA
+1156 GAPDKLTTA

-1170 LDDLSRLTGDSDAA
+1170 LDDLNRLAGDTDAP

-1232 HATFGN
+1232 HATFGS
-1238 LWTDVAEDGSKTNSY
+1238 LWTDTAEDGTKANAY

-1271 HSVGEVSR
+1271 HNVGTVSR
-1279 TLDALRTKSPEKAK
+1279 DLDALRTKSPEKAK

-1299 QFSTFYQLYPGA
+1299 QFSTFYQLFPGA
-1311 DEQPTAHGIDPVE
+1311 DEQPVAQGIDPVE

-1330 KLDSLWKQVGKDG
+1330 KLNSLWKQVGKDG
-1343 QDVFNKVQTAYN
+1343 QDVYNKVQTAYS

-1365 KNTLAAVKGVD
+1365 KNTLAAAKGIN
-1376 LDTAGEA
+1376 LDVAGEE

-1389 KEFGDLIESQIHK
+1389 KEFGDLIESQLHK

-1471 VNQELVNKIKSGV
+1471 VNQEMVNKIKSGV
-1484 MSMYPTSPV
+1484 MSMYPTTEI
-1493 DSSLPPAQQ
+1493 DASLTPAQQ

-1525 VYLHSIPQHSL
+1525 AYLHSIPQHSL

-1614 SKRVEFSPV
+1614 SKRVEFSPA

-1679 PGGVMSDANMAPQ
+1679 PGGVMSDVNMAPQ

-1848 LAYTVGTQLALTG
+1848 LAYTVGTQLGLTG
-1861 AAGTVISPVIFAIM
+1861 AAGTVISPIIFAIM

-1896 QLLSHGL
+1896 QLMSHGL

-1928 RQYAPKD
+1928 RQYVPKD

-1965 AIAGGDYKTAIQK
+1965 AVAGGDYKTAIQK
-1978 GIPKALAD
+1978 GVPKALAD

-1991 ADFDGVRDSKGV
+1991 VDFDGVRDSKGV
-2003 QYYDPSL
+2003 QYYEPSMF
-2010 VDSVKTALGFKSS
+2010 DSIKTAIGLKSS
-2023 GRMAADEKRK
+2023 DRLEAEEKRGAVYQGQAHVK
-2033 AVFQAEAHINTLS
+2033 ALS
-2046 KRALTKVALGYNL
+2046 QRALTKVALGYNL

-2069 EKFMALVQAH
+2069 EKFMQLVQAH